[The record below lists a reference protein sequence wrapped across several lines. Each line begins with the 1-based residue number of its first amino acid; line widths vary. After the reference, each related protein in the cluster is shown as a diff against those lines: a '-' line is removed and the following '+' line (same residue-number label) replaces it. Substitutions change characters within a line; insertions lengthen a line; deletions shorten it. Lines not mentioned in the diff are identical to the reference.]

1 MVAVTLDLSDWIALT
16 SAIVLVAAYLVRREM
31 DFRSL
36 RRDVTNQKARLG
48 VVIMYM
54 AEIMDKD
61 KALKFT
67 QEIYREHG
75 R

>member
-1 MVAVTLDLSDWIALT
+1 MVAVTLDLSEWIALT
-16 SAIVLVAAYLVRREM
+16 SAIVLIAAYLVRREM

-36 RRDVTNQKARLG
+36 RADVTNQKARLG

-54 AEIMDKD
+54 AEIMDRD